1 MMARAS
7 YLEGQAIEAAE
18 AQRAAAQRRVQERF
32 VPRSQWDAKPA
43 IPGNLKAYAGPYNTV
58 TLHHTGRYETPAAV
72 QNLHLGSEN
81 FWRTPAERMGAN
93 VQDFPRYGDVGYN
106 YMVGRN
112 GEIYEGRSPAV
123 QGAHTSGHNAGNLG
137 VAVLG
142 DYSRTPLN
150 EAQLAS
156 LRSLMTDLGS
166 RYPIK
171 DYATHG
177 EFDPKRK
184 DELKGAF
191 LQVHDFLDAPAVGVR
206 R

>member
-1 MMARAS
+1 LGEWLNLQDAKRGEPSTRYRKLGAKFSFRRAGDDPSGGDLLDAYAR
-7 YLEGQAIEAAE
+7 L
-18 AQRAAAQRRVQERF
+18 QRA
-32 VPRSQWDAKPA
+32 
-43 IPGNLKAYAGPYNTV
+43 
-58 TLHHTGRYETPAAV
+58 
-72 QNLHLGSEN
+72 
-81 FWRTPAERMGAN
+81 
-93 VQDFPRYGDVGYN
+93 
-106 YMVGRN
+106 
-112 GEIYEGRSPAV
+112 
-123 QGAHTSGHNAGNLG
+123 
-137 VAVLG
+137 
-142 DYSRTPLN
+142 TPLN